1 MRCIFDELIA
11 RNLIKALKESA
22 DKAVDE
28 TFNASAPEL
37 EMYAKQHAPW
47 TDRTGRAR
55 RRLSCGTLC
64 IPYQIKVISVM
75 GAMSYSPGL
84 ELMYGGRY
92 SILYP
97 TILKHAEKILKNT
110 ANAVGGASV
119 ETA

>member
-1 MRCIFDELIA
+1 MRCIIDELIA
-11 RNLIKALKESA
+11 KNLIKALRDSA
-22 DKAVDE
+22 DKAVDGV
-28 TFNASAPEL
+28 FNAAAPEL

-47 TDRTGRAR
+47 KDRTRRAR

-64 IPYQIKVISVM
+64 IPYKIKVISVM

-92 SILYP
+92 AILLP
-97 TILKHAEKILKNT
+97 TVLEHAEKILKDT
-110 ANAVGGASV
+110 ARAVGGASV